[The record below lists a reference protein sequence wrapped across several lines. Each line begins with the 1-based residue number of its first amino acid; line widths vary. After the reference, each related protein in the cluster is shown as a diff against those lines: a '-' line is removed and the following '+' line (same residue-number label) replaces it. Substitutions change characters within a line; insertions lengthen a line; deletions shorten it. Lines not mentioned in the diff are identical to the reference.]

1 MRESFLFGIILWI
14 SIWPMAM
21 IIVYR
26 SCTSW
31 YLHGLATWLWVAIA
45 DLTYAIIAFSIGG
58 ILVNYLQ
65 NNAVIFRI
73 ISAIVLLWFGIYML
87 RKSIY
92 MKETNNTKENK
103 KSLIKDLISAYGLT
117 IINPMTIVMF
127 RWFSWQVISMS
138 TTFVAIIT
146 LSLLLFLGSLSI
158 QLSIAL
164 ISGQIKNKIHNVN
177 IVKYINIVASIGVII
192 FALKWLVWL

>member
-1 MRESFLFGIILWI
+1 
-14 SIWPMAM
+14 M

-92 MKETNNTKENK
+92 LKERKSTKEEK

-117 IINPMTIVMF
+117 IINPMTIIMF
-127 RWFSWQVISMS
+127 RWFSWQIISMS